1 MMLDNSEE
9 LLLDSDVTIV
19 FMEKV
24 EVLLVL
30 MGFIFSI
37 LCVLVILSIIV

>member
-1 MMLDNSEE
+1 MIDNSKEH
-9 LLLDSDVTIV
+9 LLDSDVTIV
-19 FMEKV
+19 LMEKV

-37 LCVLVILSIIV
+37 LSVLVILSIIV

>member
-1 MMLDNSEE
+1 MILHNSEE
-9 LLLDSDVTIV
+9 HLLGSDVNME

-37 LCVLVILSIIV
+37 LCVLVVLSIIV

>member
-37 LCVLVILSIIV
+37 LCVLVILSILV